1 MAIQSDK
8 DIIENG
14 RKNAL
19 KDVEAP
25 LRERINSKLLKK
37 LEELNEGHRTVEIWN
52 AANAD
57 RADRLA
63 RKSKLL
69 AEYDEFLEPIYS
81 SSHDWSST
89 LHLPVALTM
98 AKTFH
103 ARFVAALLGMDPPF
117 TVKGRKAGQEDRAAL
132 IQELMRFTLKSW
144 INKNKGIDEI
154 VDNWLWDWIIGGSGI
169 LKGGWEV
176 EYTRYIDV
184 VTVPGQGSPAEFIDP
199 VSGEK
204 RVMLLPNEEEIEKE
218 VTKEIHNC
226 PTVQCIPEE
235 DIVIV
240 GGNGDPQDADEV
252 IQQEYKTAGEL
263 WSLVDQKIFREEAVE
278 KVIQG
283 GESLVSS
290 EQVNSIKIEK
300 SLAAGYMS
308 PDKGFDT
315 PRYQILERH
324 TKIDVDGSGIPSEV
338 ILWVHKDTAEILRA
352 TYLRRVN
359 PTGLRPFF
367 KIDFHKRFGQ
377 ETGVGLIELLY
388 SLTKELDAMHNMKI
402 DFGLISSMPFGFYR
416 PTASLTEERMPLE
429 PGSLIPLDNPQSDVY
444 FPQLGNRSVFA
455 AQEEAAL
462 YQMIERFTAI
472 SDMSLGIIGGQGA
485 ARTATGARALL
496 GESNANLDVYLRR
509 MNRGWS
515 RFLIFLFHKL
525 QQRLPKGFQFR
536 ILGDD
541 GNDYWA
547 QIEDPRELEGMYDF
561 ELEANSANSNKQ
573 VQIETANQI
582 YQITSNPMDI
592 QLGIITPLER
602 FEAIKNLLQVNG
614 VKDYAR
620 FVKKPDGYTRIF
632 SPIEVANRVLAGID
646 VKLGPEQDLQGFI
659 EWVEYAFSDD
669 EILGQF
675 TEQQTLALDKKS
687 KEAMA
692 MLEALQKQQAQI
704 ANAQQIQTNTGLST
718 QAPMQMPQGM
728 GANPAQMA
736 TGSEG

>member
-8 DIIENG
+8 DILEKG
-14 RKNAL
+14 RKNAY

-37 LEELNEGHRTVEIWN
+37 LEDLNEGQRTVEIWN
-52 AANAD
+52 SANAH
-57 RADRLA
+57 RADRLS
-63 RKSKLL
+63 RKAKLL
-69 AEYDEFLEPIYS
+69 AEYDEFLEPIYAS
-81 SSHDWSST
+81 SQDWSST

-103 ARFVAALLGMDPPF
+103 ARFLAALLGMDPPF
-117 TVKGRKAGQEDRAAL
+117 TVKSRKAGQEDRAML
-132 IQELMRFTLKSW
+132 IQELMRYTLMSW
-144 INKNKGIDEI
+144 INKNQGIDEI

-176 EYTRYIDV
+176 EYTRYVDV
-184 VTVPGQGSPAEFIDP
+184 VTRPGQGRP
-199 VSGEK
+199 VSFVDPNSGEE
-204 RVMLLPNEEEIEKE
+204 RVMLLPNEEEVEEE
-218 VTKEIHNC
+218 VTKEVYNC
-226 PTVQCIPEE
+226 PTATCVPEE

-240 GGNGDPQDADEV
+240 GGSGDPQNADEV
-252 IQQEYKTAGEL
+252 IQQEYVTAGKL
-263 WSLVDQKIFREEAVE
+263 WSLVDQKIFRLEAVE
-278 KVIQG
+278 KVIAG
-283 GESLVSS
+283 GEQLISA
-290 EQVNSIKIEK
+290 EQANRIKIDQSE
-300 SLAAGYMS
+300 AAGYMG
-308 PDKGFDT
+308 PDKEFDT

-324 TKIDVDGSGIPSEV
+324 TKIDVDGSGIPAEV

-367 KIDFHKRFGQ
+367 KIDFHKRHGQ

-402 DFGLISSMPFGFYR
+402 DFGLISSMPWGFYR
-416 PTASLTEERMPLE
+416 PTASLSEERMPLE
-429 PGSLIPLDNPQSDVY
+429 PGALIPLDNPQSDVY

-455 AQEEAAL
+455 AQEEASL

-509 MNRGWS
+509 MNRGWR
-515 RFLIFLFHKL
+515 RFLTFLFHKL
-525 QQRLPKGFQFR
+525 QQRLPPGFQFR

-547 QIEDPRELEGMYDF
+547 QIEDPSELAGMYDF
-561 ELEANSANSNKQ
+561 EVEGNSANSNVQ
-573 VQIETANQI
+573 VQKETANQV
-582 YQITSNPMDI
+582 YQLTANPMDI

-602 FEAIKNLLQVNG
+602 YEAIKNLLQTMG
-614 VKDYAR
+614 IKDFGR
-620 FVKKPDGYTRIF
+620 FIKKPDGFTRVF
-632 SPIEVANRVLAGID
+632 SPIEIANRVLAGMD
-646 VKLGPEQDLQGFI
+646 VKLGPEQDLQGFV

-675 TEQQTLALDKKS
+675 NEQETLLLDRKR
-687 KEAMA
+687 KEAVA
-692 MLEALQKQQAQI
+692 MIEAVQKQQAQI
-704 ANAQQIQTNTGLST
+704 ANQQQIQTNTGLST
-718 QAPMQMPQGM
+718 QAPMQMPQAA
-728 GANPAQMA
+728 GANPAQM